1 MAEASYDFDALDQS
15 ITNSGQIRDY
25 MDAISGN
32 VGTFLSSCDSR
43 VLTYY
48 SGDFTNDLR
57 NSRTAF
63 NNDYD
68 NMNGFGNWLSDT
80 YQDLIDTNQ
89 NAIDIANSL
98 DSTTNPVSS
107 TLNPNGPGDSQN
119 ASPLDLSLVTASIDT
134 VTSATQS
141 APATSLTFINP
152 EEFNNLPQEV
162 QDAVRMALSNVG
174 YNDDEIASIL
184 NGEIGVRTCVLE
196 AVSSALETTLSEHPE
211 LRQTI
216 LDLYGF
222 DPFDEDGKLDPQLV
236 TVMLLIDSK
245 NPNDQYDIIKLLHD
259 KYGVDIV
266 DPVQLTTLSS
276 QLETLL
282 TNNQDLRARIL
293 EKYGFD
299 IFNPDGTI
307 NKSRLALAMLMD
319 GADPNDDFNL
329 AALIT
334 QLSNKNVMVNAYDSV
349 QSAVTDNNKSAGLV
363 AVGAGLGGS
372 PSTKVGGTLLGVS
385 EQQQEKTQLTN
396 LQHHIESVKPTTPAE
411 EAKKQNTA
419 ALALGLGG
427 LGALGVTGGGI
438 AANKKEKEEED
449 EEKQS
454 SNEFELLESGEGI
467 QKEEEDDKKDW
478 LYGLGIGLSA
488 ASIVGKELSK
498 DDDDDDNDDNP
509 EQDFQL

>member
-1 MAEASYDFDALDQS
+1 
-15 ITNSGQIRDY
+15 
-25 MDAISGN
+25 
-32 VGTFLSSCDSR
+32 
-43 VLTYY
+43 
-48 SGDFTNDLR
+48 
-57 NSRTAF
+57 
-63 NNDYD
+63 
-68 NMNGFGNWLSDT
+68 
-80 YQDLIDTNQ
+80 
-89 NAIDIANSL
+89 
-98 DSTTNPVSS
+98 
-107 TLNPNGPGDSQN
+107 
-119 ASPLDLSLVTASIDT
+119 
-134 VTSATQS
+134 
-141 APATSLTFINP
+141 
-152 EEFNNLPQEV
+152 
-162 QDAVRMALSNVG
+162 
-174 YNDDEIASIL
+174 
-184 NGEIGVRTCVLE
+184 
-196 AVSSALETTLSEHPE
+196 
-211 LRQTI
+211 
-216 LDLYGF
+216 
-222 DPFDEDGKLDPQLV
+222 
-236 TVMLLIDSK
+236 MLFRS
-245 NPNDQYDIIKLLHD
+245 
-259 KYGVDIV
+259 
-266 DPVQLTTLSS
+266 
-276 QLETLL
+276 
-282 TNNQDLRARIL
+282 

-396 LQHHIESVKPTTPAE
+396 LQHHTESVKPTTPAE
-411 EAKKQNTA
+411 EAKKQNTV

-438 AANKKEKEEED
+438 AANTKEKEEE
-449 EEKQS
+449 EEKKES
-454 SNEFELLESGEGI
+454 EFELLESGEGI

-498 DDDDDDNDDNP
+498 DDEDDDNDDNP